1 MVINI
6 KSMTPMDIN
15 TEIQKA
21 LKPMKDDIKQLSGQI
36 TETRAEV
43 SSVKEVV
50 DKINIALNGDGIY
63 SRGLVK
69 DIKENSNYVQ
79 NAQAKGLARRII
91 LVCEHYERWLSE
103 GKWDKLD
110 DVIKEK
116 DANARFKTMTGI
128 SNIAS
133 AIGFLISLATLFKL
147 FGFI

>member
-1 MVINI
+1 MKQDIESLSEQVKATS
-6 KSMTPMDIN
+6 KSI
-15 TEIQKA
+15 
-21 LKPMKDDIKQLSGQI
+21 
-36 TETRAEV
+36 
-43 SSVKEVV
+43 SSIEKTV

-79 NAQAKGLARRII
+79 SAQAKGLARRITS
-91 LVCEHYERWLSE
+91 VCEHYERWLSE
-103 GKWDKLD
+103 EKWDKLD

>member
-1 MVINI
+1 
-6 KSMTPMDIN
+6 MTPININ
-15 TEIQKA
+15 TEIEKA
-21 LKPMKDDIKQLSGQI
+21 LRPMKQDIESLSEQVR
-36 TETRAEV
+36 ETSKSI
-43 SSVKEVV
+43 SSIEKTV